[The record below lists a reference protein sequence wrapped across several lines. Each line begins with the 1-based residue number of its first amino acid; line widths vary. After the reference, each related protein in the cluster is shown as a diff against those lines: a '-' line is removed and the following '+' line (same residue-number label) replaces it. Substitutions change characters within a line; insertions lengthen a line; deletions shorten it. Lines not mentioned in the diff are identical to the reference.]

1 MIGILAFLKR
11 KRVDM
16 MAKSAPPEEE
26 ARQRLRKAARLVGGA
41 YERTQDLLA
50 GHDGERIGFRKPL
63 QG

>member
-1 MIGILAFLKR
+1 MIGIMAFLKR
-11 KRVDM
+11 KRADA

-26 ARQRLRKAARLVGGA
+26 ARQRLKKAARFVGGA